1 MADNENKIDEAEK
14 AEPTETKA
22 VEAEATEATE
32 TKAVEAEQAEKPA
45 KAEKAEKAEKKADK
59 APSKPSDYSPRLK
72 TDYEERIVKA
82 MTEKFGYKNRL
93 EVPRLD
99 KIVVNMG
106 VGEATQDK
114 KKVEAAAAEMEAIA
128 GQKPVITKAK
138 KSIAQFKLR
147 EGMPIGCKVTLRR
160 DRMYEFLDRLV
171 TVALPRV
178 RDFRGL
184 NPRSFDGR
192 GNYAMGLKEQI
203 VFPEINYDQIE
214 KVRGMDIIVTTTAKT
229 DEEARELLRL
239 FNFPFPAEAEEKQ
252 AA

>member
-1 MADNENKIDEAEK
+1 MADNENK
-14 AEPTETKA
+14 
-22 VEAEATEATE
+22 VEAEETAAPEATP
-32 TKAVEAEQAEKPA
+32 APAEQAEKPA
-45 KAEKAEKAEKKADK
+45 KAEKAEKA
-59 APSKPSDYSPRLK
+59 SKPANYTPRLK
-72 TDYEERIVKA
+72 ADYDERIAKA
-82 MTEKFGYKNRL
+82 MTEKFGYKNKL
-93 EVPRLD
+93 EIPRLD
-99 KIVVNMG
+99 KIVINMG
-106 VGEATQDK
+106 VGEGTNDK
-114 KKVEAAAAEMEAIA
+114 KLVEKAASEMEAIA
-128 GQKPVITKAK
+128 GQKPVIAKAK

-160 DRMYEFLDRLV
+160 ERMYEFLDRLV
-171 TVALPRV
+171 TIALPRV

-184 NPRSFDGR
+184 NPKSFDGR

-203 VFPEINYDQIE
+203 VFPEINYDQID